1 MGNKKFTG
9 EDIETAYHNGVE
21 AGQEGCA
28 GAKADYEYGL
38 IQLAKRNEDFDN
50 TVRQVAAQMASSAD
64 LTEESKEEHGSYTL
78 TVQYKHTKY
87 AGEDTD
93 FTTSLLQELAEDEFR
108 FVTDHFDVLSVQV
121 TADSE
126 AN

>member
-21 AGQEGCA
+21 AG
-28 GAKADYEYGL
+28 
-38 IQLAKRNEDFDN
+38 
-50 TVRQVAAQMASSAD
+50 AAVERAISRSAEQASA
-64 LTEESKEEHGSYTL
+64 EPFEPEHGYYTL
-78 TVQYKHTKY
+78 TVRYKHTKY

-93 FTTSLLQELAEDEFR
+93 FTTSLVKELAEDEFR
-108 FVTDHFDVLSVQV
+108 FVTDHFDVLSVEV
-121 TADSE
+121 TDDSTW